1 MVIFSY
7 ICGIMKRILLFV
19 SLIIVSLNVFAQVE
33 KVSFSHSG
41 GFYEEPFALTLSGNP
56 QYEIRFTTNG
66 NCPTAQSQLYI
77 QPLYLNENCYSQ
89 SDIFTIPIAPDSL
102 MFYPESVR
110 HCIVIRAA
118 FFDGNGN
125 CVSDVA
131 TNSYF
136 IRSLDCDTHGL
147 PVISIC
153 SDSLGL
159 FDYYTGIL
167 VPGVHYNPHQAATT
181 GNYYMTGDE
190 WERQINFEFYEL
202 NNSGVNQQAGL
213 RTHGKKTRRHQQKGL
228 KLYAREEYGKKR
240 FKHQFF
246 EDIPNNSF
254 KHLTLKGFDSSW
266 SALGFNDY
274 VCGRIAQ
281 NLNVESL
288 ASRAVLLF
296 LNGES
301 WGIYFLEERPDER
314 FLEDHFNVDIDNVN
328 IMNDWDGHYDC
339 GSPDNF
345 ISLFNWLESAD
356 LTDPESYAYFSSKVD
371 IDNFVDYQLLEIFI
385 CNLDW
390 PSNNVR
396 FWQVDDGIMRW
407 IFFDGDGC
415 LESLDFDAF
424 ANSVYDGNQTY
435 PSSSRATLFFRKLL
449 ANDDFKSRFISRFN
463 ELLYSEFNYASTS
476 WYFNYMKQKLEPS
489 LSWQIERLGRPS
501 SMGSWSGWC
510 VSHVDNFLRNR
521 PLMMSEEIMEFV
533 AVNENTSGFCC
544 FPNPT
549 NGEIFIQLPEGSL
562 KPQKIEIYNML
573 GQKIFSTVFEA
584 NGSSVSIHPD
594 MAPGLY
600 VLKIG
605 SLTQRIVK
613 Q

>member
-605 SLTQRIVK
+605 DQMQRIVK

>member
-19 SLIIVSLNVFAQVE
+19 SLIMVSLNVFAQVE

-605 SLTQRIVK
+605 DQMQRIVK

>member
-19 SLIIVSLNVFAQVE
+19 SLIVVSLNVFAQVE

-605 SLTQRIVK
+605 DQMQRIVK

>member
-390 PSNNVR
+390 LSNNVR

-549 NGEIFIQLPEGSL
+549 NGEIFIQFPEGSL

-605 SLTQRIVK
+605 DQMQRIVK

>member
-240 FKHQFF
+240 FKYQFF

-510 VSHVDNFLRNR
+510 VFHVDNFG
-521 PLMMSEEIMEFV
+521 LMDK
-533 AVNENTSGFCC
+533 N
-544 FPNPT
+544 
-549 NGEIFIQLPEGSL
+549 
-562 KPQKIEIYNML
+562 
-573 GQKIFSTVFEA
+573 
-584 NGSSVSIHPD
+584 
-594 MAPGLY
+594 
-600 VLKIG
+600 
-605 SLTQRIVK
+605 
-613 Q
+613 